1 MANKTLIIILTYLL
15 FHSFNVYATSLVV
28 AGFALSGDYENNPE
42 NYKYTSKL
50 LEKEFT
56 ENGQSSFNKSL
67 ENLIY
72 NRNLGHEFKF
82 NLDDQSSNKAIAFT
96 IARENLNIEETS
108 EGIYRA
114 KIRTLGQIIIF
125 DNSSQKID
133 ALYSFPIN
141 LIRIYDKEPSDND
154 IYSLFFEFYFGDESF
169 TIKEVDDKG
178 TNKCNENLK
187 FINYFDYIVSQI
199 PCIDL
204 KEKYSQRVR
213 VKKIKL
219 SEKVLQ
225 FLKSENF
232 SDKAFRQEVGIT
244 VTSMLSTEL
253 KMPILPF
260 SEGQDVYKIRTRFAD
275 RTVLNLNV
283 PESDFDINIE
293 IIDFNKKMTD
303 SDNIQ
308 ELWIYAFQNRFK
320 FFEPLSETI
329 YFEDT
334 LIGFNYKQFPKSYV
348 NKGNDLP
355 RYLEVM
361 NNFYRDLALS
371 IDALDS
377 KGDIKKNNKNSKKF
391 ITKKDREEGNWHS
404 GGSGFNWSSSSVLK
418 DWYAPRSKKKYN
430 EIKKM
435 LISSKEKI
443 DQCR

>member
-1 MANKTLIIILTYLL
+1 MANKTLFIILTFIL
-15 FHSFNVYATSLVV
+15 FHSFNVYATNLVV

-50 LEKEFT
+50 LEQEFT
-56 ENGQSSFNKSL
+56 VDGQSVFNQSL
-67 ENLIY
+67 KNLIST
-72 NRNLGHEFKF
+72 RNLGHEFIF
-82 NLDDQSSNKAIAFT
+82 NLDDQSSKQAIAFT
-96 IARENLNIEETS
+96 IARENLNIEQTS
-108 EGIYRA
+108 EGLYRA

-141 LIRIYDKEPSDND
+141 LIRIYDKKPSEND

-169 TIKEVDDKG
+169 KIKEVDDKG

-187 FINYFDYIVSQI
+187 FINYFDYLVSQI

-213 VKKIKL
+213 VKKIIL
-219 SEKVLQ
+219 SEKVSQ
-225 FLKSENF
+225 FLKSVNY

-260 SEGQDVYKIRTRFAD
+260 SEGQDIYKIRTRFAD
-275 RTVLNLNV
+275 RTVLNLRV

-293 IIDFNKKMTD
+293 IINFNKKMTD
-303 SDNIQ
+303 SDNVQ
-308 ELWIYAFQNRFK
+308 ELWIYAFQNKFK
-320 FFEPLSETI
+320 FFEPLSETV

-371 IDALDS
+371 IDALNS
-377 KGDIKKNNKNSKKF
+377 KGDLKDINKSSKKF
-391 ITKKDREEGNWHS
+391 LTKKEREKGDWQS
-404 GGSGFNWSSSSVLK
+404 GGSGFDWSSSSVLK
-418 DWYAPRSKKKYN
+418 DWYAPRSKKKYK

-435 LISSKEKI
+435 LVSTKEKI
-443 DQCR
+443 NQCR